1 MDLWHRKELTRSGID
16 LSEWTWICYNLAMA
30 GWNTASEWKE
40 GNFLLVVCGTVSFA
54 LASVCTIFQW
64 HQKGRAKSQMEM
76 EPELHT
82 GYIWSLM
89 EGDWPGA
96 KDGGLGNERLV
107 SRYISLSSLHHQSS
121 FSVLFRGP
129 SVFSFICLS
138 PSPFLVFWWH
148 YCAGYLLSCSKTK
161 HRTWWGSGFPAH
173 EVDIQLKTLCSC
185 PTPWLVLSNSRMG

>member
-1 MDLWHRKELTRSGID
+1 MKYSQRVKRGQFSACGVWNSKFCSGFSLYHFPVTPKGKSKISDGNGTR
-16 LSEWTWICYNLAMA
+16 AA
-30 GWNTASEWKE
+30 
-40 GNFLLVVCGTVSFA
+40 
-54 LASVCTIFQW
+54 
-64 HQKGRAKSQMEM
+64 
-76 EPELHT
+76 HT
-82 GYIWSLM
+82 SGYIWSLM